1 MMAPNP
7 DPMNQPSTSFGHAHA
22 VALHHPDKIAMR
34 FEPSGR
40 KLSFGQLESAS
51 NQHAHA
57 LRAAGLKAGDAVALC
72 YPNAPEL
79 LILIGA
85 AARLGLYYTL
95 LPYRASA
102 QDMAYIIDNSQA
114 KLALVATSAPALA
127 ELPALLDADR
137 VALFA
142 HALSGADGVPKGL
155 ADWQTQVQSQPDTLP
170 DAPVAGREMLYSSG
184 STGRPKGI
192 RRALPAGAW
201 NSPDMRN
208 VAVARALDLTPASV
222 YLSTSPLYHSAPNRY
237 LQSALSA
244 GALSIVMEH
253 FDAEAALEL
262 IDRHRCTHSVWVPT
276 MFQRMLRLEPEIRAR
291 WSSASMAHAAHGA
304 APCPMHVKQAMIDW
318 WGPILDE
325 YYAGTEGLGSTWIT
339 SAEWLLH
346 KGSVGRPRDCRVHIL
361 DEQGV
366 EQPAD
371 TTGTVYFESSVG
383 EFSYWNDPQKTQAVL
398 SPQGWR
404 TFGDIGHVDADG
416 YLYLTDRRDFM
427 VISGGVN
434 LYPQEI
440 EHAMLE
446 HPAVVDVA
454 AFGVP
459 DDDLGEKLVAVV
471 QLDPTHSPT
480 SALLDDL
487 QTFCQTRLGRIKAP
501 KQIAVM
507 AQLPRLE
514 TGKLHKKRLQAD
526 WLKGTLS
533 SSAPA

>member
-1 MMAPNP
+1 
-7 DPMNQPSTSFGHAHA
+7 MNQTSTSFGHSHA
-22 VALHHPDKIAMR
+22 VALCHPDKIALR

-40 KLSFGQLESAS
+40 ELSFGQLERES
-51 NQHAHA
+51 NRHAHA
-57 LRAAGLKAGDAVALC
+57 LRAAGLKKGDAVALC

-85 AARLGLYYTL
+85 ASRLGLYFTL
-95 LPYRASA
+95 LPYRSSA
-102 QDMAYIIDNSQA
+102 KDLAYIVDNSGA
-114 KLALVATSAPALA
+114 RIALIATSAPALA
-127 ELPALLDADR
+127 ELPALLNADR
-137 VALFA
+137 VALYA
-142 HALSGADGVPKGL
+142 HALPGSDSVPEGL
-155 ADWQTQVQSQPDTLP
+155 TDWQTQAQDQPDTLP

-184 STGRPKGI
+184 STGHPKGI
-192 RRALPAGAW
+192 RRALPEGAW

-208 VAVARALDLTPASV
+208 IALARALNLTSDSV

-237 LQSALSA
+237 LQTALSA
-244 GALSIVMEH
+244 GALSVVMER
-253 FDAEAALEL
+253 FDAEAALQL
-262 IDRHRCTHSVWVPT
+262 IDRYRCTHSVWVPT
-276 MFQRMLRLEPEIRAR
+276 MFQRMLRLEPQVRSR
-291 WSSASMAHAAHGA
+291 WSTASMTHAAHGA
-304 APCPMHVKQAMIDW
+304 APCPVHVKQAMIDW
-318 WGPILDE
+318 WGPIVDE
-325 YYAGTEGLGSTWIT
+325 YYAGTEGLGSTWIS

-371 TTGTVYFESSVG
+371 VTGTVYFESVG
-383 EFSYWNDPQKTQAVL
+383 EFSYWNDPQKTKKVF

-440 EHAMLE
+440 EHALLE

-459 DDDLGEKLVAVV
+459 DEDLGEKLVAVV
-471 QLDPTHSPT
+471 QLDPTRGT
-480 SALLDDL
+480 VNDLLDEL
-487 QTFCQTRLGRIKAP
+487 HAFCQARLGRIKTP

-526 WLKGTLS
+526 WLKGIL
-533 SSAPA
+533 